1 MSLTDLISWCI
12 GIILGWSAVSNI
24 DLIQQSILRAQ
35 TKLIYESRTATWG
48 SPKFLVHHQGNNE
61 IERAGT
67 K

>member
-1 MSLTDLISWCI
+1 MNLTNLVSWCI

-35 TKLIYESRTATWG
+35 AKLIYESRTATWG
-48 SPKFLVHHQGNNE
+48 SPKFLVQHKELRETGNVG
-61 IERAGT
+61 A